1 MELFLEFL
9 GREWMLVTSLIIL
22 VALLLFNDIR
32 KSGTQVSPQMAS
44 GIVNKQDGVFVDVR
58 EAKAFREG
66 HVAGSINI
74 PFAKLKDSM
83 SQLEKY
89 KDTPIVLVC
98 RYGQTTGPA
107 GKMLVEAG
115 YTQVYRMQG
124 GITEWENNRF
134 PVVKK

>member
-1 MELFLEFL
+1 MDLFIEFM
-9 GREWMLVTSLIIL
+9 GREWMLFTALMVL

-32 KSGTQVSPQMAS
+32 KSGIQVSPQLSS
-44 GIVNKQDGVFVDVR
+44 GIVSKQDGVFVDVR
-58 EAKAFREG
+58 DAKAFREG

-74 PFAKLKDSM
+74 PFAKFKDSL

-89 KDTPIVLVC
+89 RDTPIVLVC

-107 GKMLVEAG
+107 GKILVEAG
-115 YTQVYRMQG
+115 FSKVYRMQG
-124 GITEWENNRF
+124 GITEWENCRF

>member
-1 MELFLEFL
+1 MELFIEFI
-9 GREWMLVTSLIIL
+9 GREWMLVTSLIVL
-22 VALLLFNDIR
+22 VALMLFNDVR
-32 KSGTQVSPQMAS
+32 KSGSQVSPQMAS
-44 GIVNKQDGVFVDVR
+44 GIVSKQNGVFVDVR

-66 HVAGSINI
+66 HIAGSINI

-89 KDTPIVLVC
+89 RETPIVLVC

-115 YTQVYRMQG
+115 FKHVFRMQG
-124 GITEWENNRF
+124 GLTEWENVRF
-134 PVVKK
+134 PVVK